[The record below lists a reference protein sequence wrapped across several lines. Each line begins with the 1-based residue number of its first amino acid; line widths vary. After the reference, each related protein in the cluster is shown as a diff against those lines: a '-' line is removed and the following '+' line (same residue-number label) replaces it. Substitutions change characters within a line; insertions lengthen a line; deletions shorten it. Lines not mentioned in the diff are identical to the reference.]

1 MHFLN
6 AFWHGNKTFP
16 KGSFQNGIVPLL
28 IVFLLPY
35 SKYKGVKICFYQ
47 CRYQNQIFS
56 LVLHCVSFVQHS
68 CRTRVVRVELVSYLC
83 HTCVA
88 CVSLVL
94 LVLHSCCI
102 RAARVWYSCCKLDQ
116 IISFLM
122 LLKYAHEVENAQQV
136 ECTEWYSY
144 MFCKQLTERKL
155 SYDIESLF
163 VEIRR
168 TPFEEYQDALH
179 FLSNM

>member
-1 MHFLN
+1 M
-6 AFWHGNKTFP
+6 
-16 KGSFQNGIVPLL
+16 
-28 IVFLLPY
+28 FLLVSL
-35 SKYKGVKICFYQ
+35 SKSNFFTRVALRVVCVA
-47 CRYQNQIFS
+47 
-56 LVLHCVSFVQHS
+56 LVSHSCGS
-68 CRTRVVRVELVSYLC
+68 CRTRVVLVSNLC
-83 HTCVA
+83 CLCLTRVA
-88 CVSLVL
+88 SVALA
-94 LVLHSCCI
+94 LHSRCI

-116 IISFLM
+116 IINILM